1 MDTSLSFVEFDVIL
15 QAIVSYDVYPAFIQV
30 FRETFRGR
38 QGQDLS
44 VREFVT
50 FLAAT
55 VDKFSREAVFKRLI
69 GQLAYRKVAPYDQ
82 LEDMLNGYMC

>member
-1 MDTSLSFVEFDVIL
+1 MDRSLSFVEFDVVL

-38 QGQDLS
+38 QDQDLS

-55 VDKFSREAVFKRLI
+55 VDKFSRESVFARLT
-69 GQLAYRKVAPYDQ
+69 GQLAYRNVAPYDQ